1 MSDELPA
8 CRGVG
13 HIVGVGGKAAISCQL
28 VGHAEMRNTVN
39 FRSSLFENK
48 EPKPHFINPCCFGE
62 DLVSWLLRGLQG
74 TSLSLGDSVQEDY
87 GWGFWVEGDYWV
99 AVGVMDDS
107 IGVENPQW
115 VVAVDYDAGLNV
127 WKRLFGKADSP
138 LQLKICEAINSVLRD
153 EPKVT
158 EISWCNEP
166 ETDCGEN
173 PG

>member
-1 MSDELPA
+1 MEFQRSAWPLRLTP
-8 CRGVG
+8 
-13 HIVGVGGKAAISCQL
+13 HTP
-28 VGHAEMRNTVN
+28 MRNKAY

-48 EPKPHFINPCCFGE
+48 EPKPHFINPLCFGE
-62 DLVSWLLRGLQG
+62 DLVSWLLRGLQV
-74 TSLSLGDSVQEDY
+74 TPFSLGESIQEDY
-87 GWGFWVEGDYWV
+87 GWGFWVERDYWV

-107 IGVENPQW
+107 VGVEDPQW

-127 WKRLFGKADSP
+127 WKRLFGKADSS
-138 LQLKICEAINSVLRD
+138 LQLKICEAINLVLRD